1 MSWDSTAL
9 PSTYH
14 LDLDRHT
21 FSLYVFL
28 LTNFS
33 CSSSNIPILRFLS
46 VFLTFNVSFSAAK
59 SEAFS
64 DNCWT
69 WADTL
74 TFSRIVLLMST
85 SHVFH
90 ESWIY
95 QKKTHKIF
103 KFIFFLNG
111 CSVDFSVK
119 DWAGKKV
126 TIYFPSF

>member
-1 MSWDSTAL
+1 MISEKICCIYGCMVIFNLVISLL
-9 PSTYH
+9 PY
-14 LDLDRHT
+14 HT

-69 WADTL
+69 WAETL
-74 TFSRIVLLMST
+74 TFSRIVLLTSS

-95 QKKTHKIF
+95 EFTFFFTKLYVS
-103 KFIFFLNG
+103 FFLQGG
-111 CSVDFSVK
+111 C
-119 DWAGKKV
+119 KV
-126 TIYFPSF
+126 SFFLR